1 MNSKT
6 ITIGCPI
13 SNRAYLIERF
23 LNGIYKLNYDKKL
36 IKLYFVVNNSK
47 DSTYSDLK
55 EFERKHKDEYLNIK
69 IEKYKIKSAKEARVT
84 KIRLKTYSRLAEL
97 RNYILSN
104 IDTDYF
110 FSLDSDIMVDINLD
124 CLNKLL
130 EAQKDI
136 IAAVINNDS
145 MLRPNAKYP
154 KIRTNLLKNVDKGIT
169 HILDWKLNEIFEVDH
184 TGAVYLLTKDVC
196 KNVQYGFH
204 KQGEDMAFCNM
215 AKEKGYKIFAH
226 GGIFLQHIMR
236 EYQSFCIENKCQN
249 PCVVLNKKM
258 KIGKNEDGKL
268 GEVKN
273 DIDLTYQ
280 YKFVDNV
287 KYPDLVGCGK
297 LKKGEKALFN
307 NDFYNPLDD
316 IKGENLNE
324 KK

>member
-1 MNSKT
+1 MNKT

-23 LNGIYKLNYDKKL
+23 LNGVYGLNYDKKL

-55 EFERKHKDEYLNIK
+55 DFQRKHKNEYLDIK
-69 IEKYKIKSAKEARVT
+69 IEKYKMKHAKEARVT

-97 RNYILSN
+97 RNYILKN

-110 FSLDSDIMVDINLD
+110 FSLDSDIMVDIDLD

-154 KIRTNLLKNVDKGIT
+154 KIRTNLLKNVDDGIT
-169 HILDWKLNEIFEVDH
+169 HIMDWKMNEVFEVDH
-184 TGAVYLLTKDVC
+184 TGAVYLLTKEVC
-196 KNVQYGFH
+196 ENVEYGFH

-215 AKEKGYKIFAH
+215 AKEKGYKIYAH
-226 GGIFLQHIMR
+226 GGIFLQHVMR
-236 EYQSFCIENKCQN
+236 EYQKFCIENRCSK

-258 KIGKNEDGKL
+258 KISKNENGEL
-268 GEVKN
+268 GDVENKF
-273 DIDLTYQ
+273 DLTYQ
-280 YKFVDNV
+280 YKFADNIT
-287 KYPDLVGCGK
+287 YANLIGCGK

-307 NDFYNPLDD
+307 NDFYNPLNDL
-316 IKGENLNE
+316 KGENDNGE
-324 KK
+324 K